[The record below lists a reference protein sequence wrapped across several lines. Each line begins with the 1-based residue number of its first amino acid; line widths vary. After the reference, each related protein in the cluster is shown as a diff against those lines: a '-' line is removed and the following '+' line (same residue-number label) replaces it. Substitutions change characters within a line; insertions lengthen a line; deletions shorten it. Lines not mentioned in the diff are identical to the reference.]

1 MLTSA
6 NRAIFILAGEASGDR
21 LGADLMSR
29 FDQRGVDVEW
39 LGVGGEAMAE
49 QGLFSLFPMSDLSV
63 MGLWDVLARLPLVF
77 RRISQTVRYIL
88 DKNPDAVILI
98 DSQEFSR
105 RVAKR
110 LRAKGFRKPILLYV
124 APTVWVYAPE
134 RARAYRALFDEVLA
148 ILPFEPKIM
157 RKLGG
162 PKTSYVGHPAV
173 RERPPASQE
182 GAETSVVA
190 LYPGSRAGELR
201 RHLPLFRE
209 VVRKVRAERPDMSFV
224 LPCLEASKRRIETE
238 VADWGVPVEVVAD
251 RGKRAGLLAKSAAA
265 LAVSGT
271 ATLEL
276 AVAGVPMVIVYVM
289 DSAQAR
295 KKRQLGNLRSGLPN
309 IILNEDAVPELLME
323 RADPQAAYENLDG
336 LLQSAEKRVA
346 QKKSFRRMIDI
357 MESGEADEKS
367 QNPENR
373 ILAHLNSAY

>member
-1 MLTSA
+1 MLTSSIPT
-6 NRAIFILAGEASGDR
+6 IFILAGEASGDR

-29 FDQRGVDVEW
+29 FRTRAIEAEW

-77 RRISQTVRYIL
+77 RRISQTVRYVIG
-88 DKNPDAVILI
+88 KNPDVVVLI

-134 RARAYRALFDEVLA
+134 RARAYRSLFDEVLA
-148 ILPFEPKIM
+148 ILPFEPRIM
-157 RKLGG
+157 AKMGG

-173 RERPPASQE
+173 RERKGSLQPGSEQN
-182 GAETSVVA
+182 VVA
-190 LYPGSRAGELR
+190 LYPGSRSGELR

-209 VVRKVRAERPDMSFV
+209 VVRKVREIRPDISFV
-224 LPCLEASKRRIETE
+224 LPCLEASRRHIETE
-238 VADWGVPVEVVAD
+238 TADWGVPVEVVAD
-251 RGKRAGLLAKSAAA
+251 RTKRAELLGKSVAA

-295 KKRQLGNLRSGLPN
+295 KKRQLGGLRSGLPN
-309 IILNEDAVPELLME
+309 IILDEDAVPELLME
-323 RADPQAAYENLDG
+323 RADPQAVFEQLEG
-336 LLQSAEKRVA
+336 LLQSPEVRQV
-346 QKKSFRRMIDI
+346 QKKAFQRMIDV
-357 MESGEADEKS
+357 MEIGEGNEKS
-367 QNPENR
+367 QNPEDR
-373 ILAHLNSAY
+373 VLAHLNSVF